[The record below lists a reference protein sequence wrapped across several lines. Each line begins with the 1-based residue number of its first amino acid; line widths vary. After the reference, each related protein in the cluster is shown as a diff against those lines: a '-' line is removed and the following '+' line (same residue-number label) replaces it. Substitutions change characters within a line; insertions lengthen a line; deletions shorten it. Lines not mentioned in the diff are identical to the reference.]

1 MGGTPTPASQ
11 LSSCKGFGDE
21 KKIVQVHRLL
31 PLRNS
36 PQFSS
41 TQSVLGMNEK
51 LGVVW
56 IPSSATSGM
65 TSRWSSTSHFASSIS
80 LWPSYAM

>member
-21 KKIVQVHRLL
+21 KKIVRVHRLL

-36 PQFSS
+36 SQFSS
-41 TQSVLGMNEK
+41 AQSLFGMKEK

-56 IPSSATSGM
+56 IPSSA
-65 TSRWSSTSHFASSIS
+65 R
-80 LWPSYAM
+80 